1 MPWVVE
7 TVENCVRLALSGH
20 VDIFEAAPLHRLLL
34 ELAGE
39 PRRVQVDLAGCV
51 AIDGSGLQLLL
62 AFREA
67 RATRGRPVSFVGGQD
82 RVARL
87 LARFGVEDAWA

>member
-7 TVENCVRLALSGH
+7 SADDLVRLVLSGH
-20 VDIFEAAPLHRLLL
+20 VDIFEASPLHRLLV

-39 PRRVQVDLAGCV
+39 RRRVQVDV
-51 AIDGSGLQLLL
+51 ATCADVDGSGLQLLL

-67 RATRGRPVSFVGGQD
+67 RVTRGRPLAFVGGRD

-87 LARFGVEDAWA
+87 LARFGLEGAWT

>member
-1 MPWVVE
+1 MPWAVE
-7 TVENCVRLALSGH
+7 TVENDVRLVLSGH
-20 VDIFEAAPLHRLLL
+20 VDIFEAAPLHGLLL

-62 AFREA
+62 ALREA
-67 RATRGRPVSFVGGQD
+67 RATRGRSVSFVGSQD

-87 LARFGVEDAWA
+87 LARFGLEDAWA

>member
-7 TVENCVRLALSGH
+7 TGDNGVRLILSGH

-51 AIDGSGLQLLL
+51 ALDGSGLQLLL
-62 AFREA
+62 AFRDA
-67 RATRGRPVSFVGGQD
+67 RATRGRSVSFVGGHE

-87 LARFGVEDAWA
+87 LARFGVGDAWA

>member
-1 MPWVVE
+1 MPWAVE
-7 TVENCVRLALSGH
+7 PVEDAVRLVLSGH
-20 VDIFEAAPLHRLLL
+20 VDIFEAAPLHRLLV

-51 AIDGSGLQLLL
+51 AIDGSALQLLL

-67 RATRGRPVSFVGGQD
+67 RATRGRSVAFVGSQD

-87 LARFGVEDAWA
+87 LARFAVEDAWA